1 MENHLVYTVAY
12 HSYLLLK
19 IFTDASYS
27 GDHIY
32 LNGLNI
38 EVVAPCT
45 GVIFI
50 SLYLALLL
58 SLSKN
63 IREVI
68 AGSPLLVVIYS
79 GNLLRILLT
88 GSFGGIFIEK
98 IHWVHEV
105 VGYLITPIFSVIA
118 TLMYLKILSKMR
130 S

>member
-1 MENHLVYTVAY
+1 
-12 HSYLLLK
+12 
-19 IFTDASYS
+19 
-27 GDHIY
+27 
-32 LNGLNI
+32 
-38 EVVAPCT
+38 VAPCT